1 MHSQRLPNAFGEV
14 VPWSAHLRFSVVAC
28 RCRAVVDDWLRHTA
42 RATARAP
49 ALPDRAKD
57 KRIYAYSLEY
67 ADSRVC
73 ILSMHTMHRVYY
85 ERLLVIILF

>member
-14 VPWSAHLRFSVVAC
+14 VPWSAHLRFSVVGC

-49 ALPDRAKD
+49 GLPDRAKD
-57 KRIYAYSLEY
+57 KRIYAYSSSMQTL
-67 ADSRVC
+67 A
-73 ILSMHTMHRVYY
+73 SMHTEYAYY
-85 ERLLVIILF
+85 A

>member
-14 VPWSAHLRFSVVAC
+14 VPWSAHLRFSVVGC

-49 ALPDRAKD
+49 GLPDRAKD
-57 KRIYAYSLEY
+57 KRIYAYYDYSNNIVLTGMR
-67 ADSRVC
+67 ALPPVGFK
-73 ILSMHTMHRVYY
+73 LSYS
-85 ERLLVIILF
+85 

>member
-14 VPWSAHLRFSVVAC
+14 VPWSAHLRFSVVGC

-42 RATARAP
+42 RAPARAP

-57 KRIYAYSLEY
+57 KRIYAY
-67 ADSRVC
+67 
-73 ILSMHTMHRVYY
+73 Y
-85 ERLLVIILF
+85 ESIQ